1 MGRRWKP
8 ILDIYD
14 ENGVDLGYEIHPG
27 EDVFDSTMLEMFVDA
42 VGGHERAQINY
53 DPSHFVLQQL
63 DYLDLIDIYHDRICA
78 HHIKDAEF
86 NPKGLRVSIPVTRVG
101 QIAQADSGLWAMVR
115 QISQASLAKWHIA
128 SGHGAIHSGLA
139 DARD

>member
-86 NPKGLRVSIPVTRVG
+86 NPKGRQGVYSGYASWTDRAGRFRSLG
-101 QIAQADSGLWAMVR
+101 DGQADFTGIFSKMAHCVR
-115 QISQASLAKWHIA
+115 SRCNTFRI
-128 SGHGAIHSGLA
+128 G
-139 DARD
+139 